1 MADVY
6 TVTFIIIGILIT
18 VPALL
23 VGLNLLMPGPTIRA
37 QVRLR
42 ETPGRSFGLG
52 AVLTAVF
59 LTIILVTVQIPGPGQ
74 AFGFAL
80 AIIGMALG
88 SLGAAGM
95 ARLLG
100 ERIRPLAKPNSDMM
114 NLLRG
119 AIVYELAC
127 LVPFVGWFIFAPL
140 VGMMVLGAAVFA
152 LIGWMPKPVIHEQL
166 AVNSN
171 Q

>member
-6 TVTFIIIGILIT
+6 TVTFIIIGILISL
-18 VPALL
+18 PALL
-23 VGLNLLMPGPTIRA
+23 VGLTLLAPGVTIRT

-42 ETPGRSFGLG
+42 ETPGKSFWLG
-52 AVLTAVF
+52 VLLTAV
-59 LTIILVTVQIPGPGQ
+59 LLPLILITFQIPGPGQ
-74 AFGFAL
+74 AFGVAL
-80 AIIGMALG
+80 AITVMGLG

-95 ARLLG
+95 ARLLA

-119 AIVYELAC
+119 AVIYELAC

-140 VGMMVLGAAVFA
+140 VGMMVMGAAVFA
-152 LIGWMPKPVIHEQL
+152 LVGWLPSGDP
-166 AVNSN
+166 
-171 Q
+171 

>member
-6 TVTFIIIGILIT
+6 TVTFIIIGILIS

-23 VGLNLLMPGPTIRA
+23 VGLNLLMPGVTIRT

-42 ETPGRSFGLG
+42 ETPGKSFWLG
-52 AVLTAVF
+52 AVLTAV
-59 LTIILVTVQIPGPGQ
+59 LLITILITAQIPGPGQ
-74 AFGFAL
+74 AFAFGL
-80 AIIGMALG
+80 VVVGMGLG

-119 AIVYELAC
+119 AILYELAC

-140 VGMMVLGAAVFA
+140 VGMTVLGAAVFA
-152 LIGWMPKPVIHEQL
+152 LIGWMPKPVVQEAT
-166 AVNSN
+166 AVSA

>member
-6 TVTFIIIGILIT
+6 TVTFIIIGILISL
-18 VPALL
+18 PALL
-23 VGLNLLMPGPTIRA
+23 IGLNLLMPVVTIRT

-42 ETPGRSFGLG
+42 ETPGKSFWLG
-52 AVLTAVF
+52 AVLTAV
-59 LTIILVTVQIPGPGQ
+59 LLLIIIVTVQIPGPGQ
-74 AFGFAL
+74 AFGFGV
-80 AIIGMALG
+80 AIFGMGLG

-114 NLLRG
+114 NLLRS
-119 AIVYELAC
+119 AVVYELAC
-127 LVPFVGWFIFAPL
+127 LTPLVGWFIFAPL
-140 VGMMVLGAAVFA
+140 VGMTVLGAAVFS
-152 LIGWMPKPVIHEQL
+152 LVGWMPKPVFHEQA
-166 AVNSN
+166 AVNSV

>member
-6 TVTFIIIGILIT
+6 TVTFIIIGILISL
-18 VPALL
+18 PALL
-23 VGLNLLMPGPTIRA
+23 IGLNLLMPVVTIRT

-42 ETPGRSFGLG
+42 ETPGKSFWLG
-52 AVLTAVF
+52 AVLTAV
-59 LTIILVTVQIPGPGQ
+59 LLLIILVTVQIPGPGQ
-74 AFGFAL
+74 AFGMSL
-80 AIIGMALG
+80 AIASMGLG
-88 SLGAAGM
+88 TLGAAGM
-95 ARLLG
+95 ARLLA

-119 AIVYELAC
+119 AVVYELAC

-140 VGMMVLGAAVFA
+140 VGMTVMGAAVFA
-152 LIGWMPKPVIHEQL
+152 LVGWMPKPVFREQ
-166 AVNSN
+166 ATVNSV

>member
-6 TVTFIIIGILIT
+6 TVTFIMIGILIT

-23 VGLNLLMPGPTIRA
+23 VGLNLLMPGTTIRA

-42 ETPGRSFGLG
+42 ETPGKSFWLG
-52 AVLTAVF
+52 VVLTAVF
-59 LTIILVTVQIPGPGQ
+59 LILILITAQIPGPGQ
-74 AFGFAL
+74 AFAFGL
-80 AIIGMALG
+80 AVIGMGLG

-100 ERIRPLAKPNSDMM
+100 ERIRPLSKPNSDMM
-114 NLLRG
+114 NILRG

-140 VGMMVLGAAVFA
+140 VGITVLGAAVFA
-152 LIGWMPKPVIHEQL
+152 LIGWMPKPVIREQL
-166 AVNSN
+166 VVNSN

>member
-1 MADVY
+1 
-6 TVTFIIIGILIT
+6 
-18 VPALL
+18 
-23 VGLNLLMPGPTIRA
+23 
-37 QVRLR
+37 
-42 ETPGRSFGLG
+42 
-52 AVLTAVF
+52 
-59 LTIILVTVQIPGPGQ
+59 
-74 AFGFAL
+74 
-80 AIIGMALG
+80 
-88 SLGAAGM
+88 M

-140 VGMMVLGAAVFA
+140 VGITVLGAAVFA
-152 LIGWMPKPVIHEQL
+152 LIGWMPKPVIREQL

>member
-6 TVTFIIIGILIT
+6 TVTLIIIGLLISL
-18 VPALL
+18 PALL
-23 VGLNLLMPGPTIRA
+23 VGLNLLMPGVTIRA

-42 ETPGRSFGLG
+42 ETPGKSFGLG

-59 LTIILVTVQIPGPGQ
+59 LLIILVTFQIPGPGQ
-74 AFGFAL
+74 AFGVGFAV
-80 AIIGMALG
+80 AAMGLG
-88 SLGAAGM
+88 TLGAAGM

-100 ERIRPLAKPNSDMM
+100 ERIRPLVKPNSDMM

-119 AIVYELAC
+119 AVVYELAC

-152 LIGWMPKPVIHEQL
+152 LIGWMPKPLVRET
-166 AVNSN
+166 AVVGV

>member
-6 TVTFIIIGILIT
+6 TVTFIMIGILISL
-18 VPALL
+18 PALL
-23 VGLNLLMPGPTIRA
+23 VGLNLLMPGTTIRV

-42 ETPGRSFGLG
+42 ETPGKSFGLG
-52 AVLTAVF
+52 AVLTAV
-59 LTIILVTVQIPGPGQ
+59 LLIIILITVQIPGPGQ
-74 AFGFAL
+74 AFAFGL
-80 AIIGMALG
+80 AIIGMGLG
-88 SLGAAGM
+88 CLGAAGM

-140 VGMMVLGAAVFA
+140 VGMTVLGSAVFA
-152 LIGWMPKPVIHEQL
+152 LIGWMPKPVIREQL

>member
-6 TVTFIIIGILIT
+6 TVTFILIGILISL
-18 VPALL
+18 PALL
-23 VGLNLLMPGPTIRA
+23 VGLNLLMPGITIRT

-42 ETPGRSFGLG
+42 ETPGRSFWLG
-52 AVLTAVF
+52 MGVTAVF
-59 LTIILVTVQIPGPGQ
+59 LIIILFTAQIPGLGQ
-74 AFGFAL
+74 AFAFGL
-80 AIIGMALG
+80 AVLGMGLG

-114 NLLRG
+114 NNLRRG
-119 AIVYELAC
+119 VVFELAC
-127 LVPFVGWFIFAPL
+127 LVPFVGWFVFAPL
-140 VGMMVLGAAVFA
+140 VGMTVLGAAVFA
-152 LIGWMPKPVIHEQL
+152 LVGWMPKPVRRE
-166 AVNSN
+166 AVAVGG

>member
-6 TVTFIIIGILIT
+6 TVTFIIIGILISL
-18 VPALL
+18 PALL
-23 VGLNLLMPGPTIRA
+23 VGLNLLMPSIAIRT

-52 AVLTAVF
+52 VVTTAVF
-59 LTIILVTVQIPGPGQ
+59 LPIILITTQMPGPGQ
-74 AFGFAL
+74 ALGIAF
-80 AIIGMALG
+80 IIAVMGLG
-88 SLGAAGM
+88 SVGAAGM
-95 ARLLG
+95 ARLLA

-119 AIVYELAC
+119 AVVYELAC

-140 VGMMVLGAAVFA
+140 VGMMVLGAALFA
-152 LIGWMPKPVIHEQL
+152 LLGWMPKPRATEA
-166 AVNSN
+166 AVVGS